1 MDEDIEIIN
10 TQTRI
15 EKIKNFLIR
24 SKKKILISVILFI
37 LMIMSY
43 FGFQEYNLSKTNKL
57 AKKFNINKIKF
68 ETNADKAVVSEFIEI
83 IKSKDKTYT
92 PLAFYYLL
100 DNNLINSRDNI
111 NKYFDILINE
121 IDLDPE
127 IKNLTIFKKGL
138 YNSNFVDENELL
150 TIMNPII
157 NSKSIWRPHALLL
170 MGEYYLSKS
179 EMQKSKEFLQKV
191 LSIEDISV
199 KLRTDVQKTLRTR
212 FSK

>member
-43 FGFQEYNLSKTNKL
+43 FGFQEYNLSKTKKL